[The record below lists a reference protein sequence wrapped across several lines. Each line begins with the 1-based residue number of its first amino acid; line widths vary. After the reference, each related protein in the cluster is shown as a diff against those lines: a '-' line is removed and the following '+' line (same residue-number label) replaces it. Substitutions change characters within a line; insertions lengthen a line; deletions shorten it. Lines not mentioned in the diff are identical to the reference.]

1 MEHPDLVVA
10 EAFGTRPEAEFAKG
24 LLEAGGIPSMIQS
37 DTIGGMR
44 DHVAWSGAGFKLLVR
59 QDDADAAR
67 DLLKP
72 SNLSGDAE
80 ADSV

>member
-1 MEHPDLVVA
+1 MEHPDLVVV

-37 DTIGGMR
+37 DTLGGMR

-72 SNLSGDAE
+72 TTLNGDNE
-80 ADSV
+80 ADSE